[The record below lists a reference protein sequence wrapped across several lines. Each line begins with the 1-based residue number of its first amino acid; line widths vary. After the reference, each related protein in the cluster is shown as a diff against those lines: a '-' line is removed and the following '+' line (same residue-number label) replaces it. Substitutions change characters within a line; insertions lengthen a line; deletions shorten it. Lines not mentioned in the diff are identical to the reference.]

1 MMQRPLPDLTKYLT
15 GHLSLYLAILLM
27 LMLKIPHLSFNFS
40 GDEAWSYY
48 QAILKLAD
56 MGPSLLPGKLGLVDS
71 RGHPLLF
78 YFISAA
84 WFNLLPGVIFFMR
97 LLPLLISVAVLA
109 AFHLLLRRH
118 TQPEVTAISTLLL
131 SVQSLFL
138 AQASLVLPEMM
149 LTLWLLLSFH
159 FYLDRKY
166 LWFALTASLMVMT
179 KETGV
184 MFTGMFGLIYIA
196 ENIRQTRRRDFL
208 TNGLIMALPLMVYAL
223 FLLLH
228 FRAYGSFFFNEHL
241 EYMQFS
247 TSQVMGKLRSA
258 SSNLAIRYGRSA
270 ISFAAL
276 VSLLLMVFRRQK
288 PVEGRFLWTSLVLIL
303 ALVLFSIF
311 NFFTHRYI
319 LPVMPIFIGCCVALI
334 VQAFQ
339 KHRWMVAAIAIAIFG
354 STLAHSLSKAG
365 KGDNDLGYVQ
375 YLKVHQSVVDW
386 CEAQQVYDST
396 ISCGPNMLFALRDEF
411 TGFLNKGKGF
421 TTAALPKT
429 EGSDMVV
436 WDSTCDGSLL
446 PGGFP
451 EGWELVYETA
461 YKKHWGKVFIR
472 SNN

>member
-1 MMQRPLPDLTKYLT
+1 MTRYLT
-15 GHLSLYLAILLM
+15 SHLSLYLAILL
-27 LMLKIPHLSFNFS
+27 LLILKIPHLSFNFS

-48 QAILKLAD
+48 QAILKLAYE
-56 MGPSLLPGKLGLVDS
+56 GPSLLPGKLGLVDS

-78 YFISAA
+78 YFISSV
-84 WFNLLPGVIFFMR
+84 WVNLLPGVTFFMR
-97 LLPLLISVAVLA
+97 LLPLLTSVAVLA
-109 AFHLLLRRH
+109 AFHHLLRRH
-118 TQPEVTAISTLLL
+118 TQPAVAAISTLLL

-149 LTLWLLLSFH
+149 LTLWLLLSLH
-159 FYLDRKY
+159 FFLARKY
-166 LWFALTASLMVMT
+166 LWFALTASLMVLT

-184 MFTGMFGLIYIA
+184 MFAGVFGLIYIA
-196 ENIRQTRRRDFL
+196 ENIRQTRHRDFW
-208 TNGLIMALPLMVYAL
+208 TNGLIMTLPFMVYAL

-241 EYMQFS
+241 EYMQFGS
-247 TSQVMGKLRSA
+247 GQVMGKLRSA

-270 ISFAAL
+270 ISAAAL
-276 VSLLLMVFRRQK
+276 VSLLLMVFRQQK
-288 PVEGRFLWTSLVLIL
+288 PVGGRFLYTSLVLIL
-303 ALVLFSIF
+303 ALILFSIL

-319 LPVMPIFIGCCVALI
+319 LPVMPLFIGSCVALT

-339 KHRWMVAAIAIAIFG
+339 KLRWLVAAIAIVFFG

-365 KGDNDLGYVQ
+365 KGDNDLGYAQ

-386 CEAQQVYDST
+386 CEEQQVYDST

-436 WDSTCDGSLL
+436 WDSTCDGSFL
-446 PGGFP
+446 PQGFP
-451 EGWELVYETA
+451 EGWELVYDTA
-461 YKKHWGKVFIR
+461 YKKHWGKVYLR
-472 SNN
+472 RNN